1 VPRTRRATP
10 RPRFYSRSDS
20 SSTSNG
26 ATFAACG
33 TCHASSKA
41 AQERGFDAHGLD
53 IDGGSIAHAR
63 RHYPINTFFHGTIE
77 SLAAAPEALRFV
89 FVYCSEVIE
98 QLPDVP
104 EAKTVSAAYTSQ
116 TCPQCGHQDRENR
129 PKLPDSDG
137 FILDRFSCQSCGYQA
152 DADLNAGQ
160 VIAIQRMWRESLP
173 KSQRPKLM
181 SELKENYS
189 FNPHC
194 PDDLLI

>member
-1 VPRTRRATP
+1 M
-10 RPRFYSRSDS
+10 RFD
-20 SSTSNG
+20 
-26 ATFAACG
+26 
-33 TCHASSKA
+33 
-41 AQERGFDAHGLD
+41 
-53 IDGGSIAHAR
+53 
-63 RHYPINTFFHGTIE
+63 
-77 SLAAAPEALRFV
+77 

-160 VIAIQRMWRESLP
+160 VIAIKRMWRESLP

-189 FNPHC
+189 FKTYLRPNNPFPREVGQLGSPQETDPRDQEFSAKSARCSNHLEMT
-194 PDDLLI
+194 PFPVSNFNLLARRRGLVLFQNLDEVRRSISSRSSPIRCIISAI